1 LSGENGG
8 HPGAAVKAAPHANGT
23 QGTIQALLES
33 LCHGCAPVDKAPPAP
48 ADNALDLLYNHAALL
63 KAQES
68 LVLQSQD
75 KLSLNVVF
83 WACISAMVGILN
95 LFLDLELPYSWREAS
110 IIVAKVQG
118 HGLTHVCSIQMWVL
132 DFV

>member
-1 LSGENGG
+1 
-8 HPGAAVKAAPHANGT
+8 
-23 QGTIQALLES
+23 
-33 LCHGCAPVDKAPPAP
+33 VDKAPPAP

>member
-33 LCHGCAPVDKAPPAP
+33 LCHGCAPVDKAPPAL
-48 ADNALDLLYNHAALL
+48 ANNALDLLCNHAALS
-63 KAQES
+63 KARES

-75 KLSLNVVF
+75 KLSLDVVF
-83 WACISAMVGILN
+83 WAHISAMVGILN
-95 LFLDLELPYSWREAS
+95 LFLDPELLYSWREAL
-110 IIVAKVQG
+110 IIVTKVQG
-118 HGLTHVCSIQMWVL
+118 HGLTHAHSIQM
-132 DFV
+132 